1 MKPNDLNIP
10 QYVQDGIRK
19 VAQTLQ
25 FSHQFTVDYDFR
37 TDGHYSSACVSVRY
51 QITLR
56 EEPRELTLL
65 CKVPPPDADDTLL
78 ALFEREVFVYQ
89 QLLPTFGQFQQER
102 DIAPTSAEFAY
113 APICYY
119 AYYDPKRREGIL
131 ILEDASRRMF
141 GNRNK
146 YKPIDYDH
154 GRLAMIQLGRFH
166 AVSLIMK
173 EQHPKIFERF
183 QRLEDVTADR
193 VMSMEGFK
201 ETMELSFNH
210 AIGTLSVHETNKKD
224 KLNKLKNSFV
234 EELKTIA
241 DSELSEPFCV
251 ICHGD
256 YSKSN
261 VMYSYN
267 GGFPSK
273 LVMLDW
279 QLAKYGSPALDFLHF
294 MFLSTDESFRRLH
307 YDNMLQT
314 YQNALR
320 DHMERLGGDNATE
333 RFPLT
338 TLMRLIRS
346 QAKYSVT
353 LAVLHIPLMIT
364 CAGEEDDDEIKD
376 GKEHNENGIDRRE
389 SGSYDAIYQA
399 RMNGLL
405 KDIFRLGYL

>member
-1 MKPNDLNIP
+1 MKPNRDIP
-10 QYVQDGIRK
+10 GYVQDGIRK
-19 VAQTLQ
+19 VARILQ
-25 FSHQFTVDYDFR
+25 FGNQFTVDYDFR
-37 TDGHYSSACVSVRY
+37 SDSHYSSAAVSARY

-56 EEPRELTLL
+56 EELRELTLL

-78 ALFEREVFVYQ
+78 ALFEREVFLYQ
-89 QLLPTFGQFQQER
+89 QLLPTFAQFQQER
-102 DIAPTSAEFAY
+102 DIAPASAEFVF
-113 APICYY
+113 APVCYY
-119 AYYDPKRREGIL
+119 AYCDTRKREGIL
-131 ILEDASRRMF
+131 IMEDAGRRMF

-166 AVSLIMK
+166 AVSLAMR
-173 EQHPKIFERF
+173 EQHPEIFERF
-183 QRLEDVTADR
+183 QRLEDVTGDR
-193 VMSMEGFK
+193 VMASDGFR
-201 ETMELSFNH
+201 ETMDLSFRH
-210 AIGTLSVHETNKKD
+210 AIGTLSVHETVKKE
-224 KLNKLKNSFV
+224 KLNKLKDTFV

-256 YSKSN
+256 YSASN
-261 VMYSYN
+261 IMYSYN
-267 GGFPSK
+267 GGFPHR

-279 QLAKYGSPALDFLHF
+279 QLAKYGSPALDFLHY
-294 MFLSTDESFRRLH
+294 MFISTDESFRRLH

-346 QAKYSVT
+346 QAKYAVT

-364 CAGEEDDDEIKD
+364 CAGEEEEEAPD
-376 GKEHNENGIDRRE
+376 GKVARENGTRG
-389 SGSYDAIYQA
+389 SGSYDAVYQE
-399 RMNGLL
+399 RMHGLL
-405 KDIFRLGYL
+405 KDIFRLGYM